1 MITFLKKL
9 FENDASP
16 EEENETGSVHFSGI
30 KTCDTFGRALSSYLE
45 QFPSAELNK
54 VLPALFELG
63 RSSHPVDDW
72 HQFKKFAHWPQHDHS
87 LRNILDDWWHVLQT
101 VITQARHTSRNGHTV
116 SADCCPLLRY
126 HLPLAR
132 AIVWLQIH
140 HQGKRMMPDLLPFMV
155 DCLAQYPYCPEI
167 TQQLAQSTA
176 NMLVKEDY
184 FPRWQQRITYQYP
197 ELMRGRIGQRMKQ
210 GMRRAS

>member
-1 MITFLKKL
+1 MIKFLSRL
-9 FENDASP
+9 FEKEASE
-16 EEENETGSVHFSGI
+16 EEENGTYATRFSGI
-30 KTCDTFGRALSSYLE
+30 KTCDNFGRSLSNYLK
-45 QFPSAELNK
+45 QFPSSELNA
-54 VLPALFELG
+54 VLPALYELG
-63 RSSHPVDDW
+63 CSSHPVDDW
-72 HQFKKFAHWPQHDHS
+72 HHFKKIARWPQHDQS

-101 VITQARHTSRNGHTV
+101 VITQARHISRSGQV
-116 SADCCPLLRY
+116 ISAECCPLLRY

-155 DCLAQYPYCPEI
+155 DCLAQYPNCPEV

-184 FPRWQQRITYQYP
+184 FPQWQYKITYQYP

>member
-1 MITFLKKL
+1 MTNFWKKL
-9 FENDASP
+9 FENDAS
-16 EEENETGSVHFSGI
+16 EEEEHEASVIRFSGI
-30 KTCDTFGRALSSYLE
+30 KTCDNFGRSLSNYLK
-45 QFPSAELNK
+45 QFPSAELDA
-54 VLPALFELG
+54 VLPALYELG
-63 RSSHPVDDW
+63 CSSHPVDDW
-72 HQFKKFAHWPQHDHS
+72 HHFKKIVRWPQHDQS

-101 VITQARHTSRNGHTV
+101 VITQARHISRSGHV
-116 SADCCPLLRY
+116 IPADCCPLLRY

-155 DCLAQYPYCPEI
+155 DCLAQYPNCPEI

-176 NMLVKEDY
+176 NMLVKEDF
-184 FPRWQQRITYQYP
+184 FPQWQHKITYQYP

>member
-1 MITFLKKL
+1 MNFWKKL
-9 FENDASP
+9 FENDASE
-16 EEENETGSVHFSGI
+16 EEENEIFATRFSGI
-30 KTCDTFGRALSSYLE
+30 KTCDNFGRSLSNYLK
-45 QFPSAELNK
+45 QFPSAELDA
-54 VLPALFELG
+54 VLPALYELG
-63 RSSHPVDDW
+63 CSSHPVDDW
-72 HQFKKFAHWPQHDHS
+72 HHFKKIVRWPQHDQN

-101 VITQARHTSRNGHTV
+101 VITQARHISRNGHVV
-116 SADCCPLLRY
+116 SAECCPLLRY

-155 DCLAQYPYCPEI
+155 DCLAQYPNCPEI

-176 NMLVKEDY
+176 NMLAKEDY
-184 FPRWQQRITYQYP
+184 FAQWQQRIAFQYP
-197 ELMRGRIGQRMKQ
+197 ELMRGRIGQKMKQ

>member
-1 MITFLKKL
+1 MINFLSRL
-9 FENDASP
+9 FENDSST
-16 EEENETGSVHFSGI
+16 EEENEKCPTRFAGV
-30 KTCDTFGRALSSYLE
+30 KTCDAFGRALSNYLK
-45 QFPSAELNK
+45 QFPSSELNA
-54 VLPALFELG
+54 VLPALYELG
-63 RSSHPVDDW
+63 CSSYPVDDW
-72 HQFKKFAHWPQHDHS
+72 HQFKKYAHWPQHDHS

-101 VITQARHTSRNGHTV
+101 VITQARHVSRSGHVV

-155 DCLAQYPYCPEI
+155 DCLAQYPNCPEI

-176 NMLVKEDY
+176 NMLAKEDY
-184 FPRWQQRITYQYP
+184 FPQWQQRIAFQYP
-197 ELMRGRIGQRMKQ
+197 VLLRGRVGQKMKQ

>member
-1 MITFLKKL
+1 MYLSQKNEI
-9 FENDASP
+9 SSQ
-16 EEENETGSVHFSGI
+16 EEENETEATRFSGI
-30 KTCDTFGRALSSYLE
+30 KTCDTFGRALFSYLE

-101 VITQARHTSRNGHTV
+101 VITQARHTSRNGHTI
-116 SADCCPLLRY
+116 SSDCCPLLRY

-140 HQGKRMMPDLLPFMV
+140 HQGKRMMPDMLPFMV
-155 DCLAQYPYCPEI
+155 DCLAHYPYCPEI

>member
-1 MITFLKKL
+1 MTNFFSRL
-9 FENDASP
+9 FEKKSSE
-16 EEENETGSVHFSGI
+16 EEENETCVTRFSGI
-30 KTCDTFGRALSSYLE
+30 KTCDVFGRALSNYVE
-45 QFPSAELNK
+45 QFPSSELNA
-54 VLPALFELG
+54 VLPAIYELG
-63 RSSHPVDDW
+63 CSSHPADDW
-72 HQFKKFAHWPQHDHS
+72 HHFKKFTRWPQHDHS

-101 VITQARHTSRNGHTV
+101 VITQARHTSRSGHMV

-132 AIVWLQIH
+132 AVVWLQIH

-184 FPRWQQRITYQYP
+184 FPQWQQRIAFQYP
-197 ELMRGRIGQRMKQ
+197 VLMRGRIGQRMKQ